1 MGSRVFILGHYFQLT
16 MVVSSLSL
24 LLLYGFCKYGCFLFK
39 GCGWPLEMNSLQN
52 VSHAVKKRWSL
63 QIIEAVASFG
73 FGLILITL
81 LVLDVGYWLV
91 IGLFFV
97 SHGALRCFSVAS
109 RNPALSPM
117 QVLFRA
123 DSGLVLLA
131 ASWPLAL
138 AGWGDNMALSL

>member
-24 LLLYGFCKYGCFLFK
+24 SLLYGFCKYGCFLFNC
-39 GCGWPLEMNSLQN
+39 CGWPLEMNSLQN

-63 QIIEAVASFG
+63 QI
-73 FGLILITL
+73 ILITL